1 LATTKRGG
9 GEQGDSPR
17 GVAVPGSAASA
28 PSLRDAL
35 STDPSLPPLT
45 LPDVESRTGPR
56 IAFVGGQPLVAE
68 ALTWLLSAA
77 ADFRVTGG
85 FSAITQLLEADLP
98 DELDLV
104 LVDADT
110 LPDLDALGGLRDLGP
125 VKLVL
130 LTDGLTPSLLS
141 LALEQRAHGVLLKSE
156 SLLDLLAALRHIVSG
171 HTVFPAGWQDVAA
184 AAQPSSPGQL
194 HALSPRQ
201 RQVLEL
207 LAAGRRNEEIASE
220 LFLSLNTVKF
230 HVRAIFARLGVR
242 NRVEAAQL
250 LAKLDRSEH

>member
-1 LATTKRGG
+1 M
-9 GEQGDSPR
+9 
-17 GVAVPGSAASA
+17 
-28 PSLRDAL
+28 L
-35 STDPSLPPLT
+35 STEPALPPIA
-45 LPDVESRTGPR
+45 LPETEPRTGPR

-77 ADFRVTGG
+77 ADFQVIGG
-85 FSAITQLLEADLP
+85 FSAIEQLLAADQSEP
-98 DELDLV
+98 LDLV

-110 LPDLDALGGLRDLGP
+110 LPDIETLSELQTLGP

-130 LTDGLTPSLLS
+130 LTDGLTPSLLT

-184 AAQPSSPGQL
+184 AAQPTAPGQL

-250 LAKLDRSEH
+250 LAKLDRPEH

>member
-1 LATTKRGG
+1 LATTRRGG
-9 GEQGDSPR
+9 GEEHGDSPR
-17 GVAVPGSAASA
+17 GTAAPA
-28 PSLRDAL
+28 AALRDLL
-35 STDPSLPPLT
+35 STDPALPPFA
-45 LPDVESRTGPR
+45 LPETEPRTGPR

-85 FSAITQLLEADLP
+85 FSAIEQLLEADRT
-98 DELDLV
+98 EQLDLV

-110 LPDLDALGGLRDLGP
+110 LPDMESLGELRVLGP

-130 LTDGLTPSLLS
+130 LTDGLTSSLLS
-141 LALEQRAHGVLLKSE
+141 VALEQRAHGVLLKSE

-184 AAQPSSPGQL
+184 SAQPSAPGQL

-207 LAAGRRNEEIASE
+207 LAAGRRNEEIAAE

-250 LAKLDRSEH
+250 LAKLDRPER